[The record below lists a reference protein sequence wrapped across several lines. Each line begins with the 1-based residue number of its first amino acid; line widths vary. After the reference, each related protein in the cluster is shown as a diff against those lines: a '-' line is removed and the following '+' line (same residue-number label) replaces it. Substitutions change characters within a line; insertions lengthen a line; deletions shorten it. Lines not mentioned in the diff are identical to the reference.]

1 MASEGSRTATW
12 LQSALA
18 SLSAGGAWRNV
29 APPNQDITAPYAIYI
44 PYPGGLGDL
53 RGVGARRIWSERYWL
68 IKAVGPASQEA
79 AVFALA
85 DAIDARLEHALHE
98 AAGADCLML
107 SCIRIDDYGPVDE
120 IVGAATWLNVGGI
133 YRIRVKFNS

>member
-12 LQSALA
+12 LQTILSAL
-18 SLSAGGAWRNV
+18 SSGGAWRNV
-29 APPNQDITAPYAIYI
+29 APTDQEITTPYVVFT

-68 IKAVGPASQEA
+68 IKAVGPAADET

-85 DAIDARLEHALHE
+85 DAIDARLDHALAE
-98 AAGADCLML
+98 NAGADGLVISCL
-107 SCIRIDDYGPVDE
+107 RIDDYGPVDE
-120 IVGAATWLNVGGI
+120 VVGVATWLNVGGI
-133 YRIRVKFNS
+133 YRTRTKHS